1 MSNIINMA
9 ARVPRVRPVFLE
21 YDVSDH
27 AARQRIVGEV
37 EVVTRFDMTPLGRF
51 DESEEVAAFVRY
63 LMSDFVRYLMSDEA
77 SYVAARNSP
86 STAR

>member
-63 LMSDFVRYLMSDEA
+63 LMSDEA
-77 SYVAARNSP
+77 SYVSGAEF